1 MISTADILEYITKK
15 VKARFM
21 RPCYFDET
29 RDQYDLPAF
38 FVRIEQTNFE
48 RDNHDFNNITDICYL
63 TYRQNK
69 IDIAD
74 QLDTYEI
81 IKEMF
86 YKGLE
91 IENVGYVSVESISL
105 GFTGEYN
112 DIMQVEIRIEY
123 TEENAEKDD
132 SELIENIKINKKYIL
147 KGEEV

>member
-1 MISTADILEYITKK
+1 MISTADILEFITKK
-15 VKARFM
+15 VKAKFM

-48 RDNHDFNNITDICYL
+48 RDNQDFNNITDICYL
-63 TYRQNK
+63 TYRQKK

-74 QLDTYEI
+74 QLDTYEL

-86 YKGLE
+86 YKGLDME
-91 IENVGYVSVESISL
+91 SGYVPVESITLS
-105 GFTGEYN
+105 FTGEYN

-123 TEENAEKDD
+123 TEENEEKDD
-132 SELIENIKINKKYIL
+132 SELIENIEINKKYIL